1 MIKVIKMFVVSI
13 FIWTLF
19 LPFNISSK
27 IIHTVSTFLKI
38 IGETI
43 DFFTNRVI
51 KELNNNYQH
60 GKKKKIF
67 KKEN

>member
-13 FIWTLF
+13 LIWILF
-19 LPFNISSK
+19 LPFKVSSK
-27 IIHTVSTFLKI
+27 IIESVSTFLKI
-38 IGETI
+38 ISETI

-67 KKEN
+67 TKEN